1 MVGKVTPDDII
12 TASRIP
18 ALLGMS
24 PYETPNDVL
33 KKCIDAMEGKPRDEF
48 KQNEAM
54 GWGDRLEPIILT
66 EAVNRLGLKDVKL
79 DYDEA
84 FFHPE
89 LTLACSLDGSAAGKG
104 VLKTDVERG
113 IYCIGSPTVDI
124 TGFGI
129 LEAKNTSVQPEE
141 TPAPYRG
148 PLQLQAQMMC
158 ANANWGAVCVL
169 YKGGE
174 LRIFV
179 YQSDPQVQKRIA
191 DAIAEFEERKVNRD
205 WYPPLTSADAN
216 TAYARGEDDLP
227 PVDLSRWDNGEDLLD
242 RLVAAKRA
250 KAHAETEID
259 ECEAGLKELMG
270 AHTIAVG
277 QAGNRMYQVR
287 WPMRRTKAKPER
299 ISPATPEKIER
310 QKTLTLKELD

>member
-48 KQNEAM
+48 NQNEAM
-54 GWGDRLEPIILT
+54 AWGDKLEPIILT
-66 EAVNRLGLKDVKL
+66 EASNRLGLSDVRL
-79 DYDEA
+79 DYHEP
-84 FFHPE
+84 FFHSDVP
-89 LTLACSLDGSAAGKG
+89 LACSLDGSG
-104 VLKTDVERG
+104 VGSGIIKTDVERG
-113 IYCIGSPTVDI
+113 IYCVNDVEIDI
-124 TGFGI
+124 SGFGI
-129 LEAKNTSVQPEE
+129 LEAKNTAAQPEDI
-141 TPAPYRG
+141 PAPYRG

-158 ANANWGAVCVL
+158 AGAQWGAVCVL

-179 YQSDPQVQKRIA
+179 YRADPDVCRRI
-191 DAIAEFEERKVNRD
+191 ITEIREFEERKAERD
-205 WYPPLTSADAN
+205 WYPPITSADAN

-227 PVDLSRWDNGEDLLD
+227 PVDLARWDNGEDLLS

-250 KAHAETEID
+250 KAQAEAEID
-259 ECEAGLKELMG
+259 ECEAGLKEIMG
-270 AHTIAVG
+270 AHTIAEG
-277 QAGNRMYQVR
+277 QTGNRMYQVR

-299 ISPATPEKIER
+299 VTPASPAKIER
-310 QKTLTLKELD
+310 QKTLTLKEID